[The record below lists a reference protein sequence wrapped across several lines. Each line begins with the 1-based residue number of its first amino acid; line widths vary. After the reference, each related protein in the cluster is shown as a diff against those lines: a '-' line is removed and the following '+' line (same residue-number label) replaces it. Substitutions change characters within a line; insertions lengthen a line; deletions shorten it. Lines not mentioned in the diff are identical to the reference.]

1 MQEKRIDVVDFFPT
15 DKLHFI
21 QFFLFF
27 ISKAKSR
34 VSCSFMF
41 CKPGLSDKQA
51 FALSTNYFLV
61 RFDLLFRK

>member
-15 DKLHFI
+15 DKLLFI
-21 QFFLFF
+21 QFFLF
-27 ISKAKSR
+27 ISKVKSR